1 MPLNFVSHNRITTID
16 ESIGASGKRVGI
28 DTRNTVEGVKE
39 MNTIDVMIEDM
50 KAKHKDLDKLTS
62 KLEKQREADRSVD
75 FKSELQEL
83 KKRKLMLKDTIAS
96 AQVQEWPDNA
106 LDNMV

>member
-1 MPLNFVSHNRITTID
+1 
-16 ESIGASGKRVGI
+16 
-28 DTRNTVEGVKE
+28 

-83 KKRKLMLKDTIAS
+83 KKRKLILKDTIAL
-96 AQVQEWPDNA
+96 AQVHEWPDNA
-106 LDNMV
+106 LDSIGK

>member
-1 MPLNFVSHNRITTID
+1 MSLNFISHNRITTID

-28 DTRNTVEGVKE
+28 DTRNTVEGVRE
-39 MNTIDVMIEDM
+39 MNTLDVMIEDM

-83 KKRKLMLKDTIAS
+83 KKRKLFLKDAIRTAENH
-96 AQVQEWPDNA
+96 QWPDNA
-106 LDNMV
+106 LDNLV

>member
-1 MPLNFVSHNRITTID
+1 
-16 ESIGASGKRVGI
+16 
-28 DTRNTVEGVKE
+28 
-39 MNTIDVMIEDM
+39 M

-83 KKRKLMLKDTIAS
+83 KKRKLLLKVAIRTAENH
-96 AQVQEWPDNA
+96 QWPDNA